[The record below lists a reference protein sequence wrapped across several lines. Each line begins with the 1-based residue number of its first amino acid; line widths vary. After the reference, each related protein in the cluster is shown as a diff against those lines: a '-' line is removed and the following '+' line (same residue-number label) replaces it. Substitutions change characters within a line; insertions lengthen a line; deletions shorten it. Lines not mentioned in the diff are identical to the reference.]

1 MPLINGELRNWK
13 INRLNVGPPFRVE
26 VFGPYSMIAVCD
38 ERGTNALSG
47 PDGAVLC
54 ASMEQAK
61 ELCAMANSGE
71 LECV

>member
-1 MPLINGELRNWK
+1 
-13 INRLNVGPPFRVE
+13 VE